1 MGISDDITPKHSY
14 HRPRSYSNSKKAEE
28 PVADTTTDFVKIQKE
43 QHAREQ
49 HSSKII
55 ADASDD
61 FFENN
66 YNRYKAQDT
75 VQKSN
80 NKETNQKAKAVSGW
94 ILAILLIGLS
104 AFLVVTNFQKIKH
117 LFNLDTAKTTTNTPV
132 STDSS
137 LDTYVSE
144 IKPQDYTDPATATTP
159 TTTTAPAA
167 TTATT
172 AIFNKAGL
180 KMQVLNGSG
189 VTGSASAI
197 KKILETAGF
206 KIAST
211 GNASN
216 FAYAKT
222 FVYYKTGKEEGANL
236 VKEALK
242 SRVVTVEKSDT
253 KAKTF
258 DIVVVIGKE

>member
-14 HRPRSYSNSKKAEE
+14 HRPRSYSNSKKVEE
-28 PVADTTTDFVKIQKE
+28 PVADMTTDFVKIQKE
-43 QHAREQ
+43 QHAKEQ

-66 YNRYKAQDT
+66 YNRYKTEDT
-75 VQKSN
+75 AQKSD
-80 NKETNQKAKAVSGW
+80 NKKTSQRAKAVSSW

-117 LFNLDTAKTTTNTPV
+117 LFNLDTPKTTTNTPV

-159 TTTTAPAA
+159 TTTTTPAA
-167 TTATT
+167 TTTT
-172 AIFNKAGL
+172 APFDKTAL

-189 VTGSASAI
+189 VTGSASAV